1 MPRRVV
7 GTLPTRACRCIA
19 AFFAPDI
26 EREIRRRAERSRV
39 GAGRVVE
46 RIVAGVIATELEQRR
61 AELEQRRA
69 KRARATP
76 AGEQVP
82 A

>member
-1 MPRRVV
+1 MPRKQV
-7 GTLPTRACRCIA
+7 GTLPTRACRCVA
-19 AFFAPDI
+19 AFFAPDVVN
-26 EREIRRRAERSRV
+26 EIRRRARRDRV

-46 RIVAGVIATELEQRR
+46 RIVSSAIL

>member
-7 GTLPTRACRCIA
+7 GTLPTRACRCVA

-26 EREIRRRAERSRV
+26 EREIRRRARRDRV

-46 RIVAGVIATELEQRR
+46 RIVAGVIEPELEQK
-61 AELEQRRA
+61 RA
-69 KRARATP
+69 KRAQAMP
-76 AGEQVP
+76 AGEERP